1 MDLKITTVWIVQ
13 VLEAVG
19 DYRVIS
25 GIFVKRLYGRNHS
38 TSGLEFVNRC
48 NKRIPR
54 KSEPRVIVVYVR
66 DVYKHFNLSQ
76 NNQECTELS
85 TGSIMEISPSRL
97 PYIIKRETGTSK
109 L

>member
-13 VLEAVG
+13 VLEVVG

-25 GIFVKRLYGRNHS
+25 GIFVKRPYGGNHS
-38 TSGLEFVNRC
+38 TSGLEFINRR

-66 DVYKHFNLSQ
+66 DVYKHFNLSK
-76 NNQECTELS
+76 NNQEYTELS
-85 TGSIMEISPSRL
+85 TGSILEISPSLL